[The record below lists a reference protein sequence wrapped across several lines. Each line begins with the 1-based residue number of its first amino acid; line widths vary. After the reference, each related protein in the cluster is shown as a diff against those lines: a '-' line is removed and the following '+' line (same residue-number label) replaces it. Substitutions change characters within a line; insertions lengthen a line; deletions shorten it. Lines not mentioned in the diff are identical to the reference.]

1 MSTTARTPRFISQQT
16 TARRVAAGLA
26 LVLTLGL
33 VAGLDQVADHQ
44 YDAALMAQ
52 AVDTTPVQVVVI
64 TAKRLPRA

>member
-33 VAGLDQVADHQ
+33 VAALDQVADRQ
-44 YDAALMAQ
+44 YDNALMAQ
-52 AVDTTPVQVVVI
+52 AAESNAVQVVVI